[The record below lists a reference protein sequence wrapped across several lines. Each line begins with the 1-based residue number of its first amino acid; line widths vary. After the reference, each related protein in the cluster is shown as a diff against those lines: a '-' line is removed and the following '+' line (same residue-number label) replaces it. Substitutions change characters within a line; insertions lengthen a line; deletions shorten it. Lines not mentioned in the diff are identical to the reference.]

1 MDDGVLYE
9 MNQKMRD
16 IVADCMIMN
25 PSNMTLPADRF
36 DYGKFASQIIQE
48 CANIA
53 FEYSLSERTRIAI
66 LDLLKDDSE
75 RV

>member
-1 MDDGVLYE
+1 MVYVDDGVLYE
-9 MNQKMRD
+9 MNQKMRNM
-16 IVADCMIMN
+16 VAECMIMET
-25 PSNMTLPADRF
+25 SNLTLSADRF

-66 LDLLKDDSE
+66 LELEKEDG
-75 RV
+75 

>member
-66 LDLLKDDSE
+66 LDLEKEDG
-75 RV
+75 